1 MRDSLNRLLNLRPGE
16 FSLVVT
22 LGFLL
27 MFNALA
33 QQVSGVVAVSGFLNE
48 VGVSQI
54 LIVWVIDYLLITIS
68 AGLQSLIVD
77 RFDRVTLIKGVTLGF
92 AIVFIALRLMFTFHV
107 PAGINYSLLY
117 LLADQQWLFFPLIFW
132 VLANDI
138 FDMTQ
143 AKRLFPVIA
152 SFSFIGTLIGIGIGG
167 ISPTLLRQIGA
178 SNAEV
183 LNINVLI
190 YLLAYV
196 VVLVR
201 LGTVKVRKTA
211 QQHETVRETLTE
223 GWAFVREVP
232 SFRFL
237 MLAIIAA
244 TLADSVVEFHFLSV
258 SEKAFPDTFSYQQ
271 FYSLYR
277 LGTVLIAVVLQ
288 SFVTSRLIGK
298 IGLKHMFFIFPAV
311 LLGGLAT
318 MLAAP
323 AAIINSVA
331 SMMAMRLSKDTID
344 ESTRKS
350 FQSLVPEER
359 RGRVSMFM
367 ETYLPAIGTIAAAIL
382 IGAILIF
389 GPSLMGDAYVYAYLI
404 VGAIAAIAA
413 LIAILNLRKVYD
425 SSMFNWRLK
434 RRQRTSSVLDKLE
447 F

>member
-1 MRDSLNRLLNLRPGE
+1 MRDSLHRLLNLRPGE
-16 FSLVVT
+16 FGLVFT

-27 MFNALA
+27 LCNALA

-54 LIVWVIDYLLITIS
+54 LIIWVIDYALITIS

-77 RFDRVTLIKGVTLGF
+77 RFDRVTLLKGVTFGF
-92 AIVFIALRLMFTFHV
+92 AIVFIVLRLMFTFHV
-107 PAGINYSLLY
+107 PAWINYSFLY

-152 SFSFIGTLIGIGIGG
+152 SFSFVGTLIGIGIGG
-167 ISPTLLRQIGA
+167 ISPVLLKQIGA
-178 SNAEV
+178 PNTEV

-196 VVLVR
+196 IVLVR
-201 LGTVKVRKTA
+201 LGSVKVRKTA
-211 QQHETVRETLTE
+211 QKHETVRETLTE
-223 GWAFVREVP
+223 GGAFVREVP

-258 SEKAFPDTFSYQQ
+258 SEKVYTDTYSYQQ

-277 LGTVLIAVVLQ
+277 LGTVLIAVMLQ

-298 IGLKHMFFIFPAV
+298 IGLKSTFFIFPMV
-311 LLGGLAT
+311 LLSGLAA
-318 MLAAP
+318 MIAAP
-323 AAIINSVA
+323 AAMINSVV

-367 ETYLPAIGTIAAAIL
+367 ETYLPAIGTISAAIL
-382 IGAILIF
+382 IGAIIII
-389 GPSLMGDAYVYAYLI
+389 GPQIVGDAYVYVYLA
-404 VGAIAAIAA
+404 VGAIAAVAA
-413 LIAILNLRKVYD
+413 LIAVFNLRKVYD

-434 RRQRTSSVLDKLE
+434 RRQRASSVLDKME